1 MAFTL
6 GKHLVFI
13 DGFQLMGSN
22 LDKRLVNNLQEE
34 AYIYTQEVFQG
45 DEQKLMVKKGVYSYD

>member
-22 LDKRLVNNLQEE
+22 LDKPVNNLQEE
-34 AYIYTQEVFQG
+34 AYTYTQEVFQC